1 MLPLVLAILQVA
13 TDTTKEVATIL
24 KWCFM
29 PIPVFST
36 NIGILNIILRK
47 FLSFVYVAD
56 KTIEVDP
63 LNPYAPNDRFTNDN
77 VSDGL
82 KPFDRLIAMWM
93 LLFLFFAIIFYWVL
107 LTLVESRIFSFC
119 FRSITGS
126 NNGGGATVLR
136 QTTEM

>member
-13 TDTTKEVATIL
+13 SDTTKEVATAL
-24 KWCFM
+24 KWCFL
-29 PIPVFST
+29 PIPVFAT

-47 FLSFVYVAD
+47 FLSFVFIAD
-56 KTIEVDP
+56 GTITVDI
-63 LNPYAPNDRFTNDN
+63 YAPNDRFSNDN

-82 KPFDRLIAMWM
+82 RPFDSLIAYWM
-93 LLFLFFAIIFYWVL
+93 LLFLFFAIIFYWIL

-126 NNGGGATVLR
+126 NNGEGATLLR